1 MNDKYAICITVYKN
15 RQTRLLE
22 HLPNVDKKYDI
33 YIVAQENDSE
43 KNEYYNFCVQ
53 DNIHVLICNANNIF
67 KKRQY
72 ILNEMR
78 KLKYT
83 GFFMLDDDVLPDSFV
98 KVDKNIK
105 RTTSDTLLKQKCD
118 INEILDVCIERS
130 NEYNVGICGFI
141 NQAFMG
147 YCQAREC
154 VINKSFTQYC
164 FVFINYQCIN
174 ATDIN
179 YDTSGLI
186 HEDLDLVCQAL
197 QHGINIGT
205 IETHSYNFVYGKTT
219 LMINDEPAGFVY
231 KCETAH
237 KWHIPIY
244 CRKVKNS
251 DDPKIYFRFK
261 PALYFNTKEL
271 PKIQD
276 ATLNRLSEEKKY
288 KEVYKYLKQL
298 HASKQNK
305 KSTKC
310 VF

>member
-53 DNIHVLICNANNIF
+53 DNIHVLICNAVNLEQ
-67 KKRQY
+67 KRY
-72 ILNEMR
+72 FILNKMR
-78 KLKYT
+78 ELKYS
-83 GFFMLDDDVLPDSFV
+83 GFFIMDDDIIPNSFV
-98 KVDKNIK
+98 KVDKNVK
-105 RTTSDTLLKQKCD
+105 RTTSDSLLKQKCS
-118 INEILDVCIERS
+118 INELLDVCIERS
-130 NEYNVGICGFI
+130 IKYNVGICGFI

-147 YCQAREC
+147 YSKAREC

-164 FVFINYQCIN
+164 FVYFNLSILPN
-174 ATDIN
+174 DIQ
-179 YDTSGLI
+179 YDTSGTI
-186 HEDLDLVCQAL
+186 HSDLDIVCQTL

-205 IETHSYNFVYGKTT
+205 IETHSYNFVYGNTT
-219 LMINDEPAGFVY
+219 LYIDGEPAEFVY
-231 KCETAH
+231 KCKTSY
-237 KWHIPIY
+237 KWHIPLY
-244 CRKVKNS
+244 CRNVKSSDSPKV
-251 DDPKIYFRFK
+251 YMRFK
-261 PALYFNTKEL
+261 PELYYNTTTL
-271 PKIQD
+271 PEIQD
-276 ATLNRLSEEKKY
+276 TVLYELCEKQNY
-288 KEVYKYLKQL
+288 RGVYEHLKQL